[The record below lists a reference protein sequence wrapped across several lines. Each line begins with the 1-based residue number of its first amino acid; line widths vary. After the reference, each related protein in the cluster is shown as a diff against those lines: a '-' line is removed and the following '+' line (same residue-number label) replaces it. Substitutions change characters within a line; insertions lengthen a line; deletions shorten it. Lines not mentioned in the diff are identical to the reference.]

1 MLDTIYL
8 QDLVT
13 RSLNHQGSKESS
25 EARAA
30 GKVDVP
36 GGEWSWVH
44 HLDCGGWSAGP
55 DEEERIQEEIWD
67 ASVYVEMCVRFLLE
81 LELQINGERRG
92 CSIREAGEIG

>member
-1 MLDTIYL
+1 MLRLGDCGLYRWLGQGFVQDFCVWQMKYPVWSTRKPLQMLDTIYL

-36 GGEWSWVH
+36 GGEWS
-44 HLDCGGWSAGP
+44 
-55 DEEERIQEEIWD
+55 
-67 ASVYVEMCVRFLLE
+67 
-81 LELQINGERRG
+81 
-92 CSIREAGEIG
+92 